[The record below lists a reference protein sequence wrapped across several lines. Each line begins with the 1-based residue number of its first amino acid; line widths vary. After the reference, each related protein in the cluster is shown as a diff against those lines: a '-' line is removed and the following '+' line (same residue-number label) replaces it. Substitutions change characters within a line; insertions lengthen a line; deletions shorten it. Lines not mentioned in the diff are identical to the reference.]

1 MKQQMIWIVL
11 GSGIL
16 STLLSLV
23 LLIIT
28 YAKKDYTV
36 SMTLASLTVVS
47 LMILGAGFFLFMF
60 G

>member
-11 GSGIL
+11 SSGIL